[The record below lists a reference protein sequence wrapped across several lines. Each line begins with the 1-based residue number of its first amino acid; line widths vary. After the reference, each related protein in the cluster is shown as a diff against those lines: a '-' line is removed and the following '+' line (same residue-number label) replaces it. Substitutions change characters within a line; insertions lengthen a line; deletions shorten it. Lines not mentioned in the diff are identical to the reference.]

1 MLRRLRRR
9 FGIAAPRV
17 AIKPHVPWYW
27 RVASTIVV
35 LAFGLALAGWIY
47 DAGRS
52 IAGYDRSESNQ
63 QIEGM
68 KIQIDQLND
77 ELGTLRQ
84 LTNVSESS
92 LQIERTAQQELSQQ
106 VKRLERENSQLKEE
120 LAVFESLAGRG
131 PKSAT
136 PGISSFDLEFDPA
149 SGRCR
154 FRLLLTA
161 GTGGPERAVEGRLQ
175 LALNVI
181 QNGKPA
187 MLIFPSA
194 TELNGAPFNVSFH
207 RYLRQQGS
215 VQLPIGATITEAE
228 AKLLIGNSVV
238 AAKKAIL

>member
-1 MLRRLRRR
+1 MLRRLRGR

-27 RVASTIVV
+27 RVASAVAV
-35 LAFGLALAGWIY
+35 LACGLALAGWIY

-52 IAGYDRSESNQ
+52 IAGYERSESNQ
-63 QIEGM
+63 QISGM
-68 KIQIDQLND
+68 AAQIDRLND
-77 ELGTLRQ
+77 ELVKLRQ
-84 LTNVSESS
+84 FANVSESS
-92 LQIERTAQQELSQQ
+92 LQIERTAQQQLGQQ
-106 VKRLERENSQLKEE
+106 VKRLERENGQLKEE

-131 PKSAT
+131 PKLTS

-149 SGRCR
+149 SGHCR

-161 GTGGPERAVEGRLQ
+161 GTGGGDRLIEGRLR
-175 LALNVI
+175 LTVTVI

-187 MLIFPSA
+187 ILAFPSA
-194 TELNGAPFNVSFH
+194 AETNMAPFSVSFR

-215 VQLPIGATITEAE
+215 VQLPVGVTITEAE
-228 AKLLIGNSVV
+228 AKLLVGTSTV